1 MFEKLFKRTSPKC
14 QKNEPIFIV
23 GVPRSGT
30 TLLRVLLD
38 SHPNI
43 ACGPETPWLAR
54 GTHSIKGLY
63 RFMAEDSLGYVKSYN
78 VPQKELRKKTA
89 EFVDGLFMAY
99 ATSKNKSRWAEKT
112 PDHSLEIP
120 FLADIFPNAC
130 FVHIVRDGRDVACST
145 SILSE
150 ERKAVSEWHSN
161 NLLMDDG
168 VVATNTVQNS
178 ALRWLTWLR
187 RIERELSRV
196 RRSYTL
202 RYEDLV
208 AAPEQELRRLMTF
221 IGEEFSPT
229 MLDYMKRKHDYP
241 DWEWGSRD
249 VKRSKGVSTR
259 SVRRWEKQLEPAV
272 ITELEGL
279 LGETLLHYGYEITKG
294 KGYVR
299 DAVHVPQRVCRLA
312 SVEELESERFRH
324 FMAQMNAFADQR
336 DLRTFTDWSKVWEY
350 PWLWFNALEK
360 MDWTGKTVL
369 DLGSEI
375 SPMPWYLASLG
386 ARVTLI
392 ECDPQWISTWERLRT
407 ETGLD
412 VDWQIVDSELL
423 PFPDRSFDVVTSFS
437 VIEHQPDKKRAID
450 EVSRVLKPGGLFA
463 LSFDIC
469 EPELGMTF
477 PEWNGRALTMAEFE
491 ETVWSRHDFGAN
503 GAAPSWNRDDLTNFV
518 GWHLRSAPH
527 HNYAVGAAAL
537 EKLQL

>member
-1 MFEKLFKRTSPKC
+1 MFKSLF
-14 QKNEPIFIV
+14 QKSIVAGEPIFIV

-43 ACGPETPWLAR
+43 ACGPESPWLAR
-54 GTHSIKGLY
+54 GVPSIKNFY
-63 RFMAEDSLGYVKSYN
+63 RFMAEDPLGYVQSYG
-78 VPQKELRKKTA
+78 VSRKRFRKQIA
-89 EFVDGLFMAY
+89 DWVDSLFMEY
-99 ATSKNKSRWAEKT
+99 ARSCGKDRWAEKT

-120 FLADIFPNAC
+120 FLAELFPNAC

-150 ERKAVSEWHSN
+150 ERKAISEWHSN

-168 VVATNTVQNS
+168 MVADNTVQNA
-178 ALRWLTWLR
+178 ALRWHTWLR

-208 AAPEQELRRLMTF
+208 AAPEQELKHLMTF
-221 IGEEFSPT
+221 IGEEFSPI
-229 MLDYMKRKHDYP
+229 MLDYMKKKHDYP

-249 VKRSKGVSTR
+249 VKRSEGISTR

-272 ITELEGL
+272 IAELEGL
-279 LGETLLHYGYEITKG
+279 AGETLLHYGYEITKG
-294 KGYVR
+294 KGYVQGK
-299 DAVHVPQRVCRLA
+299 VHVPQRVCRLA
-312 SVEELESERFRH
+312 SVEELESDRFRH
-324 FMAQMNAFADQR
+324 FMAQMNAFADR
-336 DLRTFTDWSKVWEY
+336 MDLRTFTDWSKVWEY

-369 DLGSEI
+369 DLGSEK

-392 ECDPQWISTWERLRT
+392 ECDPQWIPTWERLRT

-412 VDWQIVDSELL
+412 VDWHIVDSELL
-423 PFPDRSFDVVTSFS
+423 PFSDRSFDVVTSFS
-437 VIEHQPDKKRAID
+437 VIEHQPDKQRAID
-450 EVSRVLKPGGLFA
+450 EVSRVLKPGGLFT

-469 EPELGMTF
+469 EPGLGMTF

-491 ETVWSRHDFGAN
+491 ETVWSRCEFGA
-503 GAAPSWNRDDLTNFV
+503 GGTAPAWNREDLTNFV
-518 GWHLRSAPH
+518 HWHQQSASH

-537 EKLQL
+537 EKLRL